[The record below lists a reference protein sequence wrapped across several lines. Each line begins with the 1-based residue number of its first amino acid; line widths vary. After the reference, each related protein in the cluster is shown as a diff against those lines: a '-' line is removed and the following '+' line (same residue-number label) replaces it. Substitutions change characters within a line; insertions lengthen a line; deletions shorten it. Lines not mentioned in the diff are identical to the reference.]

1 MALVQVYDP
10 PMCCPTGV
18 CGPDVD
24 PALVQFA
31 RDLGWL
37 KSRGVTVERY
47 NLAQDAAA
55 FVANAE
61 VLAALN
67 EENAQALPIVF
78 VDGGLVSRKVYPTRH
93 DFAQLLDLDVAE

>member
-24 PALVQFA
+24 PELPRIA

-37 KSRGVTVERY
+37 KSRGVTVERF
-47 NLAQDAAA
+47 NLAMEPQA
-55 FVANAE
+55 FVENAE
-61 VLAALN
+61 ILAALN
-67 EENAQALPIVF
+67 AEDADALPIVI
-78 VDGGLVSRKVYPTRH
+78 VDGAVVSRKSYPTRV
-93 DFAQLLDLDVAE
+93 DFAALLGLDVRE